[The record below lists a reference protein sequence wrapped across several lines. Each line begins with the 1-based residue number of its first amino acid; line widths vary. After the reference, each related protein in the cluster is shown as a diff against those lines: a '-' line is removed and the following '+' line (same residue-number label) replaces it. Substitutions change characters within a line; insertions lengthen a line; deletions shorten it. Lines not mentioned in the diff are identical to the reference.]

1 MYNNII
7 NDIINDLNLP
17 MGHSKRMNCPICKG
31 INTFSITNN
40 MGRVV
45 WNCYKVSCTVSGK
58 RKVRLS
64 VEDIKNNFN
73 QKKVITNDFIFPEYC
88 VKINDNKLSLD
99 FLHKWGLISFR
110 NDIFYDV
117 KEARLV
123 FPVLHHNKIVDA
135 TGRALT
141 SSLPK
146 WKRYGNSGIPFSS
159 GFGDIAVVV
168 EDCVSASVVGT
179 LGNFVGVAVM
189 GTSLLPTHRDYLT
202 QFSTA
207 IIALDPDALPKT
219 LSMAKELRGYVNKV
233 HVLRLN
239 DDIKY
244 RNETDI
250 KNLTDLGVQ

>member
-7 NDIINDLNLP
+7 SDIINDLNLP
-17 MGHSKRMNCPICKG
+17 IGHSKRMNCPVCKG

-45 WNCYKVSCTVSGK
+45 WNCYKVSCTVSG
-58 RKVRLS
+58 RSKVKLS

-73 QKKVITNDFIFPEYC
+73 QKKVISSDFIFPDYC

-99 FLHKWGLISFR
+99 FLHKWGLVSFR

-179 LGNFVGVAVM
+179 LGNFGVAIL
-189 GTSLLPTHRDYLT
+189 GTSLSEEHKKYLA

-207 IIALDPDALPKT
+207 IIALDPDALPKI
-219 LSMAKELRGYVNKV
+219 LQFAKELRTYIHNIR
-233 HVLRLN
+233 VLRLK
-239 DDIKY
+239 DDLKY
-244 RNETDI
+244 RNEEDTN
-250 KNLTDLGVQ
+250 NLYKLTPKE